1 MGVGWRRCTSR
12 RRGGSRRARRREDGM
27 SVDIGREAE
36 ELSRYYSELGRRL
49 AQSGVRSIGELLSTY
64 EQLRRALDAVSRQEI
79 GWAAEQAQ
87 RLVERLVQMD
97 ANLQTLRRLKEMLA
111 RVPAAVQ
118 LAAGG

>member
-1 MGVGWRRCTSR
+1 
-12 RRGGSRRARRREDGM
+12 M

-87 RLVERLVQMD
+87 RLVERLVEMD
-97 ANLQTLRRLKEMLA
+97 ANLQTLRRLKETLGRA
-111 RVPAAVQ
+111 PAASHS
-118 LAAGG
+118 AAGS

>member
-1 MGVGWRRCTSR
+1 
-12 RRGGSRRARRREDGM
+12 M

-49 AQSGVRSIGELLSTY
+49 AHSGVRNIGELLSTY

-87 RLVERLVQMD
+87 RLVQRLVQMD
-97 ANLQTLRRLKEMLA
+97 GDIQTLRRLKEMLA
-111 RVPAAVQ
+111 RVGTALQP
-118 LAAGG
+118 AAGG

>member
-1 MGVGWRRCTSR
+1 
-12 RRGGSRRARRREDGM
+12 M

-87 RLVERLVQMD
+87 CLVERLVQMD